1 MIIKILIVITILV
14 MLVSLFRR
22 LVFLV
27 KDDDK
32 SKRLRNALT
41 VRVSAAIFLIVLII
55 IGIKTGALQPHG
67 L

>member
-14 MLVSLFRR
+14 MLVSLFRG

>member
-14 MLVSLFRR
+14 MLVSLFRG

-67 L
+67 I